1 LAGIIALVLCIGG
14 IGFKLARVPFHQWT
28 PDVYEG
34 SPTPVVAF
42 LSVGSK
48 AAGFALAVRFL
59 ATVFRA
65 MTEEWRAV
73 LSVLAILTMVLGNVV
88 AIAQTR
94 LKRLLAYSSIGQ
106 AGFVLIAWWWAQK
119 QATPA

>member
-1 LAGIIALVLCIGG
+1 
-14 IGFKLARVPFHQWT
+14 
-28 PDVYEG
+28 
-34 SPTPVVAF
+34 
-42 LSVGSK
+42 
-48 AAGFALAVRFL
+48 
-59 ATVFRA
+59 

-106 AGFVLIAWWWAQK
+106 AGFVLIGLVAGTEAGY
-119 QATPA
+119 ASLIFT